1 MSRQHPERS
10 RIPSEMQA
18 HRSLMLLAG
27 SISGGPSRSRRIG
40 SLGVELDMAFVCQ
53 TGLPRGLF
61 HQSICQPA
69 PAKVVGEL
77 IDGAVRPVLSSRMSN
92 CRCSRAASEG
102 SANVSFSFVDAR
114 WHKTKSL
121 GQAPLAQTMLP
132 IRWWHSRRAPSATA
146 SPRQYLPASQPF
158 NYHDFVH
165 RCHSRNVMPGQAE
178 KRMRRAL
185 HPSTLYPPH
194 STHPSLCTCE
204 LACQTLPMMM

>member
-1 MSRQHPERS
+1 
-10 RIPSEMQA
+10 
-18 HRSLMLLAG
+18 
-27 SISGGPSRSRRIG
+27 
-40 SLGVELDMAFVCQ
+40 
-53 TGLPRGLF
+53 
-61 HQSICQPA
+61 
-69 PAKVVGEL
+69 
-77 IDGAVRPVLSSRMSN
+77 MSN

-165 RCHSRNVMPGQAE
+165 RYHSRNVMPGQAE

-194 STHPSLCTCE
+194 STHLSLYLRTSVPNTANDDVAAPPVPVSHPRVRAVFLPALTTTSPPCTCVCLTWTSLHLLFAQE
-204 LACQTLPMMM
+204 NLIHSYTLDISQD